1 MWPYDAAMSS
11 QSALR
16 PSKDVVF
23 RVLEDEAVLVHLGT
37 NRIYSLNPSGARF
50 WQLFADG
57 RSQAEIRGELLREFD
72 VSAEQVE
79 AEIEGLLAS
88 LESEGL
94 VTVDRSA

>member
-1 MWPYDAAMSS
+1 MTSLPV
-11 QSALR
+11 LR

-23 RVLEDEAVLVHLGT
+23 RVLEDEAVLVHLET

-57 RSQAEIRGELLREFD
+57 WGQTEIRRELCREFD
-72 VSAEQVE
+72 VSAEQVD
-79 AEIEGLLAS
+79 AEIDGLLAS

-94 VTVDRSA
+94 VTTDRSA

>member
-1 MWPYDAAMSS
+1 MGS
-11 QSALR
+11 QPILR

-57 RSQAEIRGELLREFD
+57 WSQAEIRRELRREFD
-72 VSAEQVE
+72 VSAVQVD
-79 AEIEGLLAS
+79 AEIDGLLAS

-94 VTVDRSA
+94 VTADRSA